1 MKIALTGVVCAIGLI
16 GQVAYADSPPPP
28 PPPPPVHNNVCL
40 SAGSID
46 HTSYPDDRTILF
58 HMNGGKVRIWRNDLP
73 RECPG
78 LKFEQGIAYEIR
90 GGEIC
95 SNMQV
100 VYVLNRW
107 TPCFLGAF
115 TPYTP
120 PPKPDSQHPTDK
132 H

>member
-1 MKIALTGVVCAIGLI
+1 MKIVLSGMASLIGLAF
-16 GQVAYADSPPPP
+16 GQTAYADSPPPP
-28 PPPPPVHNNVCL
+28 PPPVHNSVCL

-58 HMNGGKVRIWRNDLP
+58 YMNSGKVRVWRNDLP

-100 VYVLNRW
+100 VYVLHRW

-115 TPYTP
+115 TPYEKPMQQHAPSAP
-120 PPKPDSQHPTDK
+120 PAN
-132 H
+132 